1 MAYLWLLPVLIG
13 AGFLAYRGARCWVD
27 AARRELPP
35 KERLRWA
42 LWGAVSPAR
51 YWWRA
56 RIETMPEQERSALL
70 ARETAALGLER
81 ADSQRCPLCQAEVP
95 CAWALDAGGRAT
107 VAPGPVECPACDFR
121 LDACR
126 HCAHF
131 LPGAPRSPGVPS
143 WNAGDITS
151 GRCGHYKEWQAV
163 ERTTTPDMAKQLKA
177 RGWDRVRGP
186 LSIADSFLP
195 PDHCSAYQPD
205 RKRLKAGQV
214 QWPDARRV
222 ALLRLLAPPP
232 EKETPDPGMASDD
245 ERWLL

>member
-81 ADSQRCPLCQAEVP
+81 ADSQRCPL
-95 CAWALDAGGRAT
+95 
-107 VAPGPVECPACDFR
+107 
-121 LDACR
+121 
-126 HCAHF
+126 
-131 LPGAPRSPGVPS
+131 
-143 WNAGDITS
+143 
-151 GRCGHYKEWQAV
+151 
-163 ERTTTPDMAKQLKA
+163 
-177 RGWDRVRGP
+177 
-186 LSIADSFLP
+186 
-195 PDHCSAYQPD
+195 
-205 RKRLKAGQV
+205 
-214 QWPDARRV
+214 
-222 ALLRLLAPPP
+222 
-232 EKETPDPGMASDD
+232 
-245 ERWLL
+245 